1 MACIRNSK
9 IDRMK
14 RLLPFA
20 VGVVLLCLL
29 AAAQDAALSPVQ
41 RGREPALRSLQGTVK
56 TKDDEP
62 LEKAIVYLKN
72 DKTLAVRTFITGT
85 DGQYRFHALSP
96 NTDYDVFAEHEGR
109 RSDTKTLS
117 SFDSRAQA
125 YINLKVNTSKSGKPD
140 EKH

>member
-1 MACIRNSK
+1 MASSRSAGRLGPPTTCSGLIAARAASRRQHRPRLTRHKLPNTVRCAAPARFACISRRMSAWTLACIRNSK

-62 LEKAIVYLKN
+62 LEKAIVYLK
-72 DKTLAVRTFITGT
+72 
-85 DGQYRFHALSP
+85 
-96 NTDYDVFAEHEGR
+96 
-109 RSDTKTLS
+109 
-117 SFDSRAQA
+117 
-125 YINLKVNTSKSGKPD
+125 
-140 EKH
+140 